1 VQGPSEVLVPFAVV
15 AEEPLPVALVGEKLQ
30 HAAAA
35 DAADAA
41 DAAAADAVD
50 AAAADAVDAVD
61 AAADELLMS
70 CMLWEQ
76 HHNFAGVLLVL
87 DLLASHRHGPGGG
100 LPGR

>member
-1 VQGPSEVLVPFAVV
+1 VQGLSEVLVPFAVV
-15 AEEPLPVALVGEKLQ
+15 AEELQPVAPVDEKLQ
-30 HAAAA
+30 HAAAAAAAADAADAAAA

-41 DAAAADAVD
+41 DAVD
-50 AAAADAVDAVD
+50 AAAG
-61 AAADELLMS
+61 ELLMS

-76 HHNFAGVLLVL
+76 RHNFAGVLLVL

>member
-1 VQGPSEVLVPFAVV
+1 MPFAVV
-15 AEEPLPVALVGEKLQ
+15 AEELQPVAPVDEKLQ
-30 HAAAA
+30 HAAAVA
-35 DAADAA
+35 AAADAA
-41 DAAAADAVD
+41 DAAAADAAD
-50 AAAADAVDAVD
+50 AADVADAVD

-76 HHNFAGVLLVL
+76 RHNFAGVLLVL

>member
-15 AEEPLPVALVGEKLQ
+15 VEELQPVALVGEKLQ
-30 HAAAA
+30 HAAADAA
-35 DAADAA
+35 DVAAADAA
-41 DAAAADAVD
+41 D
-50 AAAADAVDAVD
+50 AADAVDAVD
-61 AAADELLMS
+61 AAADELLLP

>member
-15 AEEPLPVALVGEKLQ
+15 AEELQPVALVGEKLQ

-41 DAAAADAVD
+41 VADVADAAAAADAAD
-50 AAAADAVDAVD
+50 AAD

-70 CMLWEQ
+70 CMPWEQ
-76 HHNFAGVLLVL
+76 RHNFAGVLQVL